1 MVGAV
6 EEAEEVEME
15 DVLVVVEEEEV
26 DMIGR
31 SISDRH
37 LIQ

>member
-6 EEAEEVEME
+6 EEVEEVEME
-15 DVLVVVEEEEV
+15 DVLVVAEEEEV

>member
-6 EEAEEVEME
+6 EEVVGEVEE
-15 DVLVVVEEEEV
+15 DVLAVAEVEV

-31 SISDRH
+31 SISDLH
-37 LIQ
+37 PTQ

>member
-6 EEAEEVEME
+6 EEVEEVEME